1 MHATSGR
8 ARLAYE
14 MTGAGDPVLLIHAG
28 MTDRR
33 SWRWLSSRL
42 APDHLVLTYDQRGY
56 GETTYTPEPYSP
68 VADAVAVLDA
78 AGISRAAVVGCSMGG
93 GAAVDLAL
101 EHPGRVSRLA
111 LIAPHSPADRGWR
124 RTRSRSTRWS
134 RNWRPRSRPVTWPR

>member
-1 MHATSGR
+1 
-8 ARLAYE
+8 

-33 SWRWLSSRL
+33 SWRSLSSRL
-42 APDHLVLTYDQRGY
+42 APDHLVLAYDQRGY
-56 GETTYTPEPYSP
+56 GETTYSPEPYSP

-111 LIAPHSPADRGWR
+111 LIAPSFLR
-124 RTRSRSTRWS
+124 RTAAGDVPGAGPHAGAETGGRGAGR
-134 RNWRPRSRPVTWPR
+134 